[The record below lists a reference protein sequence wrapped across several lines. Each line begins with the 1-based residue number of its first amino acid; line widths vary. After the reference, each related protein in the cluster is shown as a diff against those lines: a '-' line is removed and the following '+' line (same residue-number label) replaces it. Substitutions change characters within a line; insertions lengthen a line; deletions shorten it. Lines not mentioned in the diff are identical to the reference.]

1 MKPSMPKHLCLLSD
15 PTDKSLLAH
24 FVHPVTVRGGRHL
37 AAAFGKEHC
46 IGAPVLDHRN
56 GAAVAFKYKDLL

>member
-1 MKPSMPKHLCLLSD
+1 MKPPMPKHLYLLSD

-24 FVHPVTVRGGRHL
+24 FVHPVTVRGVHHL

-46 IGAPVLDHRN
+46 IGAPVLDNRN
-56 GAAVAFKYKDLL
+56 GTAVAFKYKDLL